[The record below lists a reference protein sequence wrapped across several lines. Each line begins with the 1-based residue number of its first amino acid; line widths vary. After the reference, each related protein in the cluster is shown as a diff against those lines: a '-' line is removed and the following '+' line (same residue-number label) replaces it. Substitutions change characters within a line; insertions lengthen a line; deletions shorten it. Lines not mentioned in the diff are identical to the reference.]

1 MFLSREGILFLA
13 IFHWKLENGVANRDE
28 VLPRLWEG
36 RVGGRYLIGRMLFVL
51 LFFNLMICQIVLIRG
66 GTWGVVEET

>member
-51 LFFNLMICQIVLIRG
+51 LFLI
-66 GTWGVVEET
+66 